1 MEELKKILAEKDYL
15 SRLLAWNNPFSKE
28 EKSLIL
34 NSLVDK
40 SVIVGK
46 YFDSIEKGDKV
57 EDSVATEIENLGE
70 ATRSLVLK
78 IFYRNTPNEE
88 WETLLKRYTRHKQE
102 IKNLIKDD
110 LWYVKNFEKNTY
122 DVIDL
127 KNKSVLFSLPLNS
140 TRQILIEAGLDS
152 AHPMFNL
159 YLAHLFTEQY
169 RKSLAINYI
178 FSHFIFSL
186 KNP

>member
-1 MEELKKILAEKDYL
+1 MEELKTILAEKDYL
-15 SRLLAWNNPFSKE
+15 SKLLAWKTPFSKE

-34 NSLVDK
+34 NSLIDK
-40 SVIVGK
+40 SLVVAK
-46 YFDSIEKGDKV
+46 YFDSIEKGEEV
-57 EDSVATEIENLGE
+57 EESLAIEIENLGE

-78 IFYRNTPNEE
+78 SFYQNTPNDE

-102 IKNLIKDD
+102 IKDLIKDD
-110 LWYVKNFEKNTY
+110 LWYVKNFETKNY
-122 DVIDL
+122 DVVDI
-127 KNKSVLFSLPLNS
+127 KNKAVLFSLPLKS
-140 TRQILIEAGLDS
+140 TRQILVEAGLDS
-152 AHPMFNL
+152 THPMFNL
-159 YLAHLFTEQY
+159 YLAHLFTDQY